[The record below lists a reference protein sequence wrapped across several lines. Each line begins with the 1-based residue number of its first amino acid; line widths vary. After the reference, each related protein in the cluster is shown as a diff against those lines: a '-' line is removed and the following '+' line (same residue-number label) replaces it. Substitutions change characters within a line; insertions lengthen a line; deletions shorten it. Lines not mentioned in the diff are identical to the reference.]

1 MDNFN
6 NQKRLYKGEEILMDD
21 KWQEDYLSR
30 LGDFVIKMLDTADN
44 VPEFLAKN
52 PNFAPADLLSAEE
65 RAAML
70 KERKNQVQSSY
81 VSHIAGKESRG
92 RGRGTY
98 RGNRNGQD
106 GRGRGRGAY
115 GGSTNAQ
122 SGRGRP
128 EKPKDD
134 YGFEEVEE
142 TKRGPATFKR
152 GGQDFSKPYQ
162 F

>member
-1 MDNFN
+1 
-6 NQKRLYKGEEILMDD
+6 MDD
-21 KWQEDYLSR
+21 KWQEDYLGR
-30 LGDFVIKMLDTADN
+30 LGDFVIQMLDTADN
-44 VPEFLAKN
+44 IPEFLAKN
-52 PNFAPADLLSAEE
+52 RNFAPTDLLSAEE

-115 GGSTNAQ
+115 AGSSDSQDWRGRGRGAYGGSTNAQ
-122 SGRGRP
+122 SGRSRP

>member
-1 MDNFN
+1 
-6 NQKRLYKGEEILMDD
+6 
-21 KWQEDYLSR
+21 
-30 LGDFVIKMLDTADN
+30 MLDTADN
-44 VPEFLAKN
+44 VPEFLAEN
-52 PNFAPADLLSAEE
+52 PNFKPTDLLSAEE
-65 RAAML
+65 RAELL
-70 KERKNQVQSSY
+70 KDREMQGQSSY
-81 VSHIAGKESRG
+81 VRHISDKESFVLG
-92 RGRGTY
+92 IGTY